1 MQQPDFPGWRHFVVN
16 HWETKPL
23 TFRDPDS
30 GLCDEHAV
38 FNGIKSAAADL
49 REGTIRDHRDV
60 TFHLENA
67 VLVDPGPYLPH
78 PPESLEQ
85 YLARLEHLLPRQP
98 FTLLVNNFQEFS
110 PSLCLCMRRFA
121 RSLFEHLGWLP
132 AGMVSSHVMLARYTV
147 SPFAVHKDPNSV
159 FTFLIRGEKT
169 LRVWPFEVF
178 ADRTQQPCAVHR
190 QLNLYDFDYRSFLNQ
205 GIALTGQAGDV
216 LYWPSTYWHVGETEA
231 DDSIHISLHFTFDVH
246 SEPRGEVVDLLHKL
260 VEGSL
265 SENDWHSGYPVDCLY
280 SNCAIQTPVKLIQTL
295 RTFTDQMQ
303 ETIEDSIGALWL
315 GRMSAQGFW
324 TLAKPADNGTAE
336 SASTDFA
343 TATLRAD
350 PIFSVYWTIIG
361 ERVKLAAHGRVIEF
375 PLRAWTNKILA
386 AFADRRPFKASE
398 FVQPTDPAWDE
409 ITVLMTKLIAIRA
422 VETVSES
429 CSTSAN

>member
-1 MQQPDFPGWRHFVVN
+1 
-16 HWETKPL
+16 
-23 TFRDPDS
+23 
-30 GLCDEHAV
+30 
-38 FNGIKSAAADL
+38 
-49 REGTIRDHRDV
+49 
-60 TFHLENA
+60 
-67 VLVDPGPYLPH
+67 
-78 PPESLEQ
+78 
-85 YLARLEHLLPRQP
+85 
-98 FTLLVNNFQEFS
+98 
-110 PSLCLCMRRFA
+110 
-121 RSLFEHLGWLP
+121 
-132 AGMVSSHVMLARYTV
+132 
-147 SPFAVHKDPNSV
+147 VHKDPNSV

-190 QLNLYDFDYRSFLNQ
+190 QLNLYDFDYRSFLDQ

-350 PIFSVYWTIIG
+350 PIFSVYWTIVG